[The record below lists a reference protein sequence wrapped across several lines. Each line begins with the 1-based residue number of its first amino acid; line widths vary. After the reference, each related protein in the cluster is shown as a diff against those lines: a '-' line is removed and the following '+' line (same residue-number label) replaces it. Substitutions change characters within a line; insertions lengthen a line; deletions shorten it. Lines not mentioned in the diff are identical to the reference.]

1 MVKQQFEQQGIN
13 LEFLMA
19 GNYHCTMGFKLLLD
33 SFNNSHTT

>member
-19 GNYHCTMGFKLLLD
+19 GILPLYYGIQIIT
-33 SFNNSHTT
+33 